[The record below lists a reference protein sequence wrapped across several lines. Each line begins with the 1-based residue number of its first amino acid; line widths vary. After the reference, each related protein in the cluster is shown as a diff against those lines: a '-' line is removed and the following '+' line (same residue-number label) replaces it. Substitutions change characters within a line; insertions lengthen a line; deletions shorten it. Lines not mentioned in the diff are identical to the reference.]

1 MAGGLMQLVA
11 VGVQDLYLS
20 TNPQMSLFKVVY
32 HRHTNFSI
40 ESIRQ
45 TFEGEVDFGKSVT
58 VRIGRDGDLLHR
70 IMIELDIPAITST
83 NGNTISWVNA
93 LGHVIIE
100 RVDLYIGELL
110 VDRHYGEWF
119 EIWSELSLDES
130 KRNGYNNMISKYESF
145 TSVTGPLKLLIPLQF
160 WFCRNIGLS
169 LPLVALQYH
178 EVKLVIK
185 LREFSQLWTFG
196 PNNNYTA
203 SQSGTTV
210 TSTAGPEFDDTDV
223 SKIIYWTDG
232 TSDTIT
238 GIVGGNTRQ
247 VTVATSGAKS
257 SQVTYTK
264 PDDVPAL
271 TPSITDA
278 RIYTDFIYL
287 ESFERKQFAQNG
299 HEYLIE
305 QLQFDSNTTYQS
317 NQTFLRVPI
326 PFNLPVKQMIWVSQ
340 LQRYTEDRMHYNFS
354 DTMDPIATTDDPIE
368 KAVIHFN
375 GQERFEERIAEYFRL
390 AQPYYHS
397 TRCPSTHIYSYN
409 FAVAPEK
416 HQPSGSANFSLLNT
430 VDLRLTYK
438 STVGDSN
445 VRVYAINYNVL
456 KIKSGMGGLLYAD

>member
-1 MAGGLMQLVA
+1 MQLVA

-32 HRHTNFSI
+32 HRHTNFSV

-100 RVDLYIGELL
+100 RADLYIGELL

-119 EIWSELSLDES
+119 EIWSELSLDQS

-185 LREFSQLWTFG
+185 LREFAQLWTFG

-210 TSTAGPEFDDTDV
+210 TTTAGPEFDDTDV
-223 SKIIYWTDG
+223 TKIFYWADG
-232 TSDTIT
+232 TSDTI
-238 GIVGGNTRQ
+238 GALVSGNTRQ
-247 VTVATSGAKS
+247 ATVSTSGAKS
-257 SQVTYTK
+257 SQVGYTK
-264 PDDVPAL
+264 PDDVPAS

-278 RIYTDFIYL
+278 RIYTDFIFL
-287 ESFERKQFAQNG
+287 ESFERKRFAQNS

-305 QLQFDSNTTYQS
+305 QVQFDSNTTYQS

-340 LQRYTEDRMHYNFS
+340 LQRYTEDRMYYNFS
-354 DTMDPIATTDDPIE
+354 DTMDPLATPDDPIE

-375 GQERFEERIAEYFRL
+375 GQERFEERIGEYFRL

-397 TRCPSTHIYSYN
+397 TRCPSSHIYSYN

-438 STVGDSN
+438 STVGDSS
-445 VRVYAINYNVL
+445 VRVYALSYNVL